1 MPPLRPPRGRH
12 FSVEFLKNIPT
23 MTLQLEIE
31 NSICNLVRSSLHQI
45 LVRGSANGPQP
56 DGCAMEGFG
65 KNEKGN
71 GKEPDT
77 GHSSGQKR
85 RNPDG
90 LRDDA
95 DEEPSTRPCLHLE
108 NGSEHGSSV
117 PSGISTSATMSRA
130 LRRLP
135 AGQIRETIIVRSEA
149 HACTILNGL
158 QQIYQDES
166 LCDVTLRVDG
176 EDFRAHRVVLAASSD
191 FLRSVHAPMCTLHLL
206 AQATCM
212 TAI

>member
-1 MPPLRPPRGRH
+1 MNPHRR
-12 FSVEFLKNIPT
+12 SISTEFLLKST
-23 MTLQLEIE
+23 VDTT
-31 NSICNLVRSSLHQI
+31 STVFSSRRI
-45 LVRGSANGPQP
+45 RIDRRYRTYSR
-56 DGCAMEGFG
+56 DGCAMESFG

-90 LRDDA
+90 LCDDA

-191 FLRSVHAPMCTLHLL
+191 FLRSVYAPVCTLHLL

-212 TAI
+212 ADGHLRAQA